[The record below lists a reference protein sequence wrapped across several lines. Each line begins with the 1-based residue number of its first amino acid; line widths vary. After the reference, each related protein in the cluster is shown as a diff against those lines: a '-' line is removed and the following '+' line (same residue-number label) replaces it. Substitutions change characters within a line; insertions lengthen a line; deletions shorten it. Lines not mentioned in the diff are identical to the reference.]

1 MAARVCVRDARHVND
16 RITFKANVLGTNGPH
31 GGQCFRM
38 DQGTKLL
45 MSGHTWYR
53 EYRLMA
59 LFVDGCDDIESVEDV
74 RETIMMGGG
83 RVQD

>member
-1 MAARVCVRDARHVND
+1 
-16 RITFKANVLGTNGPH
+16 
-31 GGQCFRM
+31 
-38 DQGTKLL
+38 
-45 MSGHTWYR
+45 
-53 EYRLMA
+53 MA